1 MSQESKE
8 KVKAAA
14 EREFVNSLRG
24 ENLSPEGI
32 RQKLE
37 KFSATLKVRPLDYEA
52 YAKMPYA
59 EKSFHEFAN
68 SAELDKA
75 LTKYKDE
82 QKSSAQKKDAN
93 ISRMWA
99 GQTTEEE
106 TAVCKATAEQFLSKY
121 QHFTR
126 IPENSAA
133 IADRMRANNLSP
145 HQLSSFVKA
154 FEELA
159 VEGRLILNGKIA
171 GICEDTMVGG
181 HELRT
186 HKDLHRFLQPTA
198 TAEQIERREI
208 GKMSADDFKKEYL
221 QEAGVPYHIQA
232 RMKRAADTLVAWHPD
247 FVITDGNIELIVRW
261 ISENKLQYDMNGFEA
276 AYQTLSKSGKLELRS
291 GAISHAG
298 ETTMT
303 NFEPRETGAPALPD
317 KASLRAKIRNL
328 SSTQLAQFFA
338 DNPGERAAVD
348 S

>member
-8 KVKAAA
+8 RVKAAA

-24 ENLSPEGI
+24 ENLSPDEI

-37 KFSATLKVRPLDYEA
+37 EFSATLKVRPLDYEA

-171 GICEDTMVGG
+171 GICEDEMVGG

-186 HKDLHRFLQPTA
+186 HKELYRFLRPTS
-198 TAEQIERREI
+198 TAEQLEQMKAK
-208 GKMSADDFKKEYL
+208 KMSADEWKRSRPEL
-221 QEAGVPYHIQA
+221 QDGVPFVVQQQFF
-232 RMKRAADTLVAWHPD
+232 KAAKSLAYFEPEYVFSDENNAKL
-247 FVITDGNIELIVRW
+247 IEYVTT
-261 ISENKLQYDMNGFEA
+261 NKLQFNLTG
-276 AYQTLSKSGKLELRS
+276 LRV
-291 GAISHAG
+291 AFNALKDQL
-298 ETTMT
+298 ETTSHKT
-303 NFEPRETGAPALPD
+303 HGQIVTLTEHDPQSHGAPALPD

-338 DNPGERAAVD
+338 DNPGARAAVD
-348 S
+348 SL